1 MKAPTTEQT
10 TIYLSHIQK
19 DLEAATTEIYTK
31 VGAVMA
37 YLNNDNYF
45 VNEKFHIKDKTMNE
59 LIIIRPTLI
68 NGAEVNSVNAREL
81 HAVLESKQDFSTW
94 IKKRLDEVDAVEN
107 TDYIVVPQKNGTQ
120 RPDGTQGVSIS
131 IEYILSTD
139 IAKEIAML
147 ERNEIGKK
155 VRRYFI
161 EVEKAYKRDKTAVSQ
176 LDYMQMQLNLMKEQ
190 DRKIHELEDKTDEI
204 HKEQLKAKHNI
215 NRLLSND
222 RYMTIIA
229 FMNLYSIS
237 QKGHH
242 IPSLGKKAK
251 KLSIEQGAFMGA
263 VIDPRYGRVNTY
275 DVEILKQLF
284 NIDELKAV

>member
-1 MKAPTTEQT
+1 MNAPTTEQT
-10 TIYLSHIQK
+10 TIYLSHIQN

-68 NGAEVNSVNAREL
+68 NGAEVNSVNARDL
-81 HAVLESKQDFSTW
+81 HRVLESKRQFADW
-94 IKKRLDEVDAVEN
+94 IKARIDEVDAIEN
-107 TDYIVVPQKNGTQ
+107 IDYIVFSQKNENGNNK
-120 RPDGTQGVSIS
+120 SL

-161 EVEKAYKRDKTAVSQ
+161 EVEKAYQNKTTPLNQ
-176 LDYMQMQLNLMKEQ
+176 LDYMQLQLNYLKEQ
-190 DRKIHELEDKTDEI
+190 DKKIYALENKTDEI

-229 FMNLYSIS
+229 FMNLYGIS

>member
-19 DLEAATTEIYTK
+19 DIEAATTEIYTK

-37 YLNNDNYF
+37 YLNNENYF

-68 NGAEVNSVNAREL
+68 NGAEVNSVNARDL
-81 HAVLESKQDFSTW
+81 HAVLESKTDFSNW
-94 IKKRLDEVDAVEN
+94 IKRRLEETDAVEN
-107 TDYIVVPQKNGTQ
+107 VDFIVFTKNGENSNGG
-120 RPDGTQGVSIS
+120 RPQV
-131 IEYILSTD
+131 EYILSTD
-139 IAKEIAML
+139 IAKEIAMM
-147 ERNEIGKK
+147 ERNEKGKQ

-176 LDYMQMQLNLMKEQ
+176 LDYMQLQLNYLKEQ
-190 DRKIHELEDKTDEI
+190 DKKIYALENKTDEI

-229 FMNLYSIS
+229 FMNLYGIS

>member
-1 MKAPTTEQT
+1 
-10 TIYLSHIQK
+10 
-19 DLEAATTEIYTK
+19 
-31 VGAVMA
+31 
-37 YLNNDNYF
+37 
-45 VNEKFHIKDKTMNE
+45 MNE
-59 LIIIRPTLI
+59 LIIIRPMLI
-68 NGAEVNSVNAREL
+68 NGAEVNSVNARDL
-81 HAVLESKQDFSTW
+81 HRVLESKRQFADW
-94 IKKRLDEVDAVEN
+94 IKTRIDEVDAIEN
-107 TDYIVVPQKNGTQ
+107 IDYIVFSQKNENGNNK
-120 RPDGTQGVSIS
+120 PL

-147 ERNEIGKK
+147 ERNEKGKQ

-161 EVEKAYKRDKTAVSQ
+161 EVEKAYKKEKTAFNQ
-176 LDYMQMQLNLMKEQ
+176 LDYMQLQLNYLKEQ
-190 DRKIHELEDKTDEI
+190 DKKIYALENKTDEI
-204 HKEQLKAKHNI
+204 HREQLKAKHNI

-229 FMNLYSIS
+229 FMNLYGIS

-284 NIDELKAV
+284 NISELKAV

>member
-1 MKAPTTEQT
+1 MNLEIFKNENFEVRVAVDENNEPLFC
-10 TIYLSHIQK
+10 LSDVCKILDIANSRDAK
-19 DLEAATTEIYTK
+19 TRLDLKGVATTDTLTNGGMQKLDFI
-31 VGAVMA
+31 
-37 YLNNDNYF
+37 
-45 VNEKFHIKDKTMNE
+45 NEPNLYR
-59 LIIIRPTLI
+59 LIFQSRKPE
-68 NGAEVNSVNAREL
+68 AEVFQEWVFAEVLPSIRKTGSYTQKPLNS
-81 HAVLESKQDFSTW
+81 
-94 IKKRLDEVDAVEN
+94 I
-107 TDYIVVPQKNGTQ
+107 DY
-120 RPDGTQGVSIS
+120 
-131 IEYILSTD
+131 L
-139 IAKEIAML
+139 
-147 ERNEIGKK
+147 
-155 VRRYFI
+155 
-161 EVEKAYKRDKTAVSQ
+161 
-176 LDYMQMQLNLMKEQ
+176 QMQLNLMKEQ

-204 HKEQLKAKHNI
+204 HKEQLKTKHNI

-229 FMNLYSIS
+229 FMNLYGIS

>member
-19 DLEAATTEIYTK
+19 DIEAATTEIYTK

-37 YLNNDNYF
+37 YLNSDNYF
-45 VNEKFHIKDKTMNE
+45 VNEKFKIKDKTMNE

-68 NGAEVNSVNAREL
+68 NGAEVNSVNARDL
-81 HAVLESKQDFSTW
+81 HAVLESKTDFSNW
-94 IKKRLDEVDAVEN
+94 IKRRLEETDAVEN
-107 TDYIVVPQKNGTQ
+107 VDFIVFTKNGENSNGG
-120 RPDGTQGVSIS
+120 RPQV
-131 IEYILSTD
+131 EYILSTD

-176 LDYMQMQLNLMKEQ
+176 LDYMQIQLNYLKEQ
-190 DRKIHELEDKTDEI
+190 DRKIHELEDRTDEI

-229 FMNLYSIS
+229 FMNLYGIS

>member
-19 DLEAATTEIYTK
+19 DIEAATTEIYTK

-37 YLNNDNYF
+37 YLNNENYF

-68 NGAEVNSVNAREL
+68 NGAEVNSVNARDL
-81 HAVLESKQDFSTW
+81 HAVLESKRQFADW
-94 IKKRLDEVDAVEN
+94 IKARIDEVDAIEN
-107 TDYIVVPQKNGTQ
+107 IDYIIISQKNETMTEHGKKA
-120 RPDGTQGVSIS
+120 SIS
-131 IEYILSTD
+131 NEYILSTD

-161 EVEKAYKRDKTAVSQ
+161 EVEKAYQNKTTPLNQ
-176 LDYMQMQLNLMKEQ
+176 LDYMQLQLNYLKEQ
-190 DRKIHELEDKTDEI
+190 DKKIYALENKTDEI
-204 HKEQLKAKHNI
+204 HKEQLKTKHNI

-229 FMNLYSIS
+229 FMNLYAIS